1 MESREGKK
9 EGGIRLKDGI
19 KVRYVKS
26 STKNGMN
33 NQNKHTKKEGINLVA
48 YCDFILNLQLA
59 APTDKRSPNE
69 E

>member
-1 MESREGKK
+1 
-9 EGGIRLKDGI
+9 
-19 KVRYVKS
+19 
-26 STKNGMN
+26 MN